1 VEKKYLLF
9 TIEELLDDH
18 QFVLWLRNQK
28 ENIGLERLVC
38 EDSNFASK
46 VRTARKLLLIL
57 NERNEE
63 LPKEDIY
70 KIWKNIEKFDQ
81 KSKRILFYPS
91 FKKLFRYAAM
101 LILILGISGLI
112 YYGYK
117 QESNHPLYEFAKS
130 EQTGNSKLILSS
142 GKEIDLKK
150 KESVLKVNSIDNA
163 IKIDND
169 SVVNLTS
176 QSKSSGSGMN
186 EVIVPYGKRSIIELA
201 DGTKVWLNAGSRFAF
216 PDNFKGNSRDV
227 ILEGEAYFDVTHNE
241 SLPFHV
247 KTKDITVSVLGT
259 RFNVSAYES
268 DESVMTVLVE
278 GKVALSENSRFNLM
292 KKEIVMKPN
301 QRTVFEKSTRAMT
314 ISEEADLS
322 YYTAWTEGWLK
333 FSKADI
339 SSVFQKMERFYN
351 IAIIYDQ
358 NYLTGE
364 LVSGKL
370 DLKES
375 MSDVFKALGDVAM
388 IDFRID
394 GNNIYITKK
403 IELLPMKN

>member
-1 VEKKYLLF
+1 VEKKYLSYN
-9 TIEELLDDH
+9 IEELLDDQ
-18 QFVLWLRNQK
+18 QFVLWLRNQE
-28 ENIGLERLVC
+28 ENLGLERLVC
-38 EDSNFASK
+38 KDPDFASN

-81 KSKRILFYPS
+81 KSKRLPFYPA
-91 FKKLFRYAAM
+91 FKKLFKCAAM

-112 YYGYK
+112 YFGYK
-117 QESNHPLYEFAKS
+117 QVSNHPVYEFAKS

-142 GKEIDLKK
+142 GEEIDLKK
-150 KESVLKVNSIDNA
+150 KESLLKVNSIDNA

-176 QSKSSGSGMN
+176 QSKSSGTSMN

-201 DGTKVWLNAGSRFAF
+201 DGTRVWLNAGSRFAF
-216 PDNFKGNSRDV
+216 PSHFKGSSREV
-227 ILEGEAYFDVTHNE
+227 VLEGEAYFDVAHNDL
-241 SLPFHV
+241 LPFHV

-292 KKEIVMKPN
+292 NKEIVMKPN

-314 ISEEADLS
+314 VSDEVDLS

-351 IAIIYDQ
+351 ITIFYDQ
-358 NYLTGE
+358 SYLTGE

-394 GNNIYITKK
+394 KNNIYITKK
-403 IELLPMKN
+403 VELLPMKN